1 MKDALAREVGSR
13 FPVKITLRNGDV
25 MVRYIRGF
33 ADQQSNILLISEN
46 AFNLAL
52 RILEIKDIKTI
63 EYAPEHATES
73 WKVIHAKA

>member
-13 FPVKITLRNGDV
+13 FPVKITLKNGDV

-52 RILEIKDIKTI
+52 RILEIKDIKTL
-63 EYAPEHATES
+63 EYAPEHSTES
-73 WKVIHAKA
+73 WKVLHAKA